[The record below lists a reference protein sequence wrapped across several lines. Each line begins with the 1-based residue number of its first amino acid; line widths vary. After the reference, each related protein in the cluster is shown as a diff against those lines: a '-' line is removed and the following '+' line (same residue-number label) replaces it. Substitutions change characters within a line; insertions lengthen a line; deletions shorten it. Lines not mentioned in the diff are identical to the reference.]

1 MRITGGKL
9 TNRRTEIPAGT
20 VRPTMDRVRE
30 SIFAVLGDLTGNSF
44 LDLFSG
50 SGTCALE
57 AYSRGAYPV
66 YLVENDKKKSPVI
79 LKNISL
85 AEKRIECKFI
95 SAELFIQRNKKAFDI
110 INLDPP
116 YKYAFYDSLL
126 RSLSESQTVKPCS
139 IILVQHASEVIL
151 NLPEKLFKVDERV
164 FGRTIVT
171 FLKYKD

>member
-9 TNRRTEIPAGT
+9 TNRRTEIPAGE

-57 AYSRGAYPV
+57 AFSRGAYPV
-66 YLVENDKKKSPVI
+66 CLVENDKKKVPVI
-79 LKNISL
+79 LKNISI

-95 SAELFIQRNKKAFDI
+95 ATELFIKRNKDAFDI

-126 RSLSESQTVKPCS
+126 ETLSNSKTVKSGS
-139 IILVQHASEVIL
+139 IILVQHASEVKL
-151 NLPEKLFKVDERV
+151 TLPEKLLKVDERV

-171 FLKYKD
+171 FLKCKD